1 MRALTVPIAMIP
13 RNVKTGKL
21 GPTTLYRAGLETLPA
36 GFADWAC
43 HFFAGKPPA
52 SAIEARWRVSRA
64 TACRWLGAWK
74 TATPDEFHTLAQ
86 RAAAQAQMYSEAA
99 QALEQMAVQRSPCSG

>member
-52 SAIEARWRVSRA
+52 SAIEARWRVSRT
-64 TACRWLGAWK
+64 TAHRWLGIWRR
-74 TATPDEFHTLAQ
+74 ATPTEFRSHAV
-86 RAAAQAQMYSEAA
+86 RAAMQSQLFAEAA
-99 QALEQMAVQRSPCSG
+99 QALEQMAKERTTCE